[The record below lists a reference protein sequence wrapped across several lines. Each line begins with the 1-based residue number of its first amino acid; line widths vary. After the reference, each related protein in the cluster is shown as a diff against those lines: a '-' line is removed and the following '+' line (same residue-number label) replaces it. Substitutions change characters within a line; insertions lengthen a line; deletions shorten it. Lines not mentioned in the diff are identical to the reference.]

1 MRGLLAFIDA
11 WRLSY
16 VNGSKNHIEI
26 AEQILDDSGYT
37 DMWKSDPNSDAP
49 GRLENLKELIQS
61 LENFENLEGF
71 LDHIALVMENE
82 ETNEVDKVSL
92 MTLHASKG
100 LEFETIFLPGWED
113 GLFPSQR
120 SMDQEGKKVQK
131 KKEDLPMLELREQ
144 RGIAL

>member
-1 MRGLLAFIDA
+1 MRPEDDLAFERIINTPKRGLGDKALQKLHLISRKNDVSLFQAATQILAENTLSSKARGSLRSLLAFIDA

-37 DMWKSDPNSDAP
+37 DMWKSDPNPDAP

-71 LDHIALVMENE
+71 LDHIA
-82 ETNEVDKVSL
+82 
-92 MTLHASKG
+92 
-100 LEFETIFLPGWED
+100 
-113 GLFPSQR
+113 
-120 SMDQEGKKVQK
+120 
-131 KKEDLPMLELREQ
+131 
-144 RGIAL
+144 